1 MDGGL
6 LSLKWNNHRSTFLH
20 VLSTVRHKESYCDVT
35 IACDGKFYPVH
46 KLVLSTCSEY
56 FEQMFERTNCRH
68 PIIVLK
74 DIRKEDL
81 EALLNY
87 MYVGEVNVLQNNLS
101 GLIKAAEGL
110 RIKGLAV
117 PDESPVEAE
126 AGQDAKRSVPWASD
140 GPDSKRRRPEEQPL
154 SSQKSVHPA
163 GDKGS
168 QERSPGGYREPFRIP
183 PRSREAARG
192 ATVSPSPAP
201 VPPSPETHQPNTSLA
216 DPPPDLLHPASRDLP
231 VPPSQAATSNESTNS
246 SNESLGP
253 VEQEVKVDEPL
264 VKEEPQESYSE
275 PEETKDALQSA
286 DADPSLTFSQH
297 SGSLVGEAAAAA
309 AAAAGAGGF
318 TPQPLRPTNQPQTL
332 EDLVALPGASGLQGK
347 SLWEGDRALLGM
359 PYESYSANQ
368 PRASQMGPRSR
379 CGNQSESL
387 EQTLAR
393 AIQSAHVCPICGHLA
408 RQKKDLKKH
417 LRIHTGE
424 KPYAC
429 PWCVYRSTQNS
440 NLRTHIR
447 RVHTQHVLPVVDQQP
462 SLPSQA
468 DGDGTGAGCVRD
480 RAPDK
485 PLCHGEQ
492 SARGD
497 AGAR

>member
-368 PRASQMGPRSR
+368 PRASQMV
-379 CGNQSESL
+379 
-387 EQTLAR
+387 TLPAPATPEADR
-393 AIQSAHVCPICGHLA
+393 APPPPPPPTLTRLSSSHPLTHFTPVCPYCNKSTFYSP
-408 RQKKDLKKH
+408 RDLERH
-417 LRIHTGE
+417 IRIHTGE
-424 KPYAC
+424 KPYRC
-429 PWCVYRSTQNS
+429 PHCSYQARLKAHMKSH
-440 NLRTHIR
+440 LFRKHE
-447 RVHTQHVLPVVDQQP
+447 RVMVQDSKGIT
-462 SLPSQA
+462 S
-468 DGDGTGAGCVRD
+468 
-480 RAPDK
+480 
-485 PLCHGEQ
+485 
-492 SARGD
+492 
-497 AGAR
+497 

>member
-368 PRASQMGPRSR
+368 PRASQMARDV
-379 CGNQSESL
+379 CGTGHPTSHFVTGNSQPEEMLVPGNREGLRLFCDQCSYK
-387 EQTLAR
+387 AR
-393 AIQSAHVCPICGHLA
+393 DSTNLRRH
-408 RQKKDLKKH
+408 K
-417 LRIHTGE
+417 RIHTGE
-424 KPYAC
+424 KPYSC
-429 PWCVYRSTQNS
+429 SLCGYRSTQS
-440 NLRTHIR
+440 NNVKAHIKR
-447 RVHTQHVLPVVDQQP
+447 IHGGWGPHV
-462 SLPSQA
+462 
-468 DGDGTGAGCVRD
+468 AGGQD
-480 RAPDK
+480 TSET
-485 PLCHGEQ
+485 L
-492 SARGD
+492 
-497 AGAR
+497 